1 MQAFLFMWLCMVP
14 MLLGI
19 ALAKKE
25 LMICDDEPADGSG
38 DGELICMACEVDL
51 NALLELKGE
60 IVRLHDQMLSIR
72 QSAASGS
79 VQGEQQ
85 GKNTENFLGLQDDV
99 QNLRDYVHHWMSL
112 QKQQQSDGGGGAAEG
127 GGPAAGRHQ
136 DHQQQHTIFL
146 LLRMLE
152 SFRCTLL
159 LTGFAVGFV
168 MSIAMLQ
175 LLQK

>member
-60 IVRLHDQMLSIR
+60 IARLHDQMLSMR
-72 QSAASGS
+72 QSAAASGP

-85 GKNTENFLGLQDDV
+85 GNNTEDFLGLQDDM

-127 GGPAAGRHQ
+127 GPAGQHHDQ
-136 DHQQQHTIFL
+136 QQQHTISL

-175 LLQK
+175 LVQK